1 MVPAAQINWRRNR
14 KVPTD
19 SSRNIQLNPDV
30 VNGAG
35 KLRPLVSRGSLA
47 WIALNPS

>member
-1 MVPAAQINWRRNR
+1 MVPTAQINWRRNR

-19 SSRNIQLNPDV
+19 SSRNMQLNPDV
-30 VNGAG
+30 VTGAE

-47 WIALNPS
+47 WIVLNPS